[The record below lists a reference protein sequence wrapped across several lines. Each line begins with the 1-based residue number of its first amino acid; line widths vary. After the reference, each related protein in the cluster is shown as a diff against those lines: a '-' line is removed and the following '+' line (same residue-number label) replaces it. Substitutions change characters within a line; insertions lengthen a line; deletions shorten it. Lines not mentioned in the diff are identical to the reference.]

1 MRYYSARFSFLAK
14 RPRLVTD
21 LKVNWEIDTLYIKEA
36 IAAYPYRKDTVKDL
50 WENLFEDNTT
60 DMKQNLRKL
69 AGAAGGGF
77 WAAKYKRGFLG
88 YTWQAEERRLGD
100 LSRLEVF
107 DDLVELE
114 EISAVCGQ
122 WSRKRRLLGFR
133 DAAGRNRGFT
143 KKDAIWLEKG
153 INQNRGSK
161 KVVVRVYNHVG
172 ASVCTSLISLR
183 YSD

>member
-69 AGAAGGGF
+69 AEAAGGG
-77 WAAKYKRGFLG
+77 
-88 YTWQAEERRLGD
+88 
-100 LSRLEVF
+100 S
-107 DDLVELE
+107 
-114 EISAVCGQ
+114 
-122 WSRKRRLLGFR
+122 
-133 DAAGRNRGFT
+133 
-143 KKDAIWLEKG
+143 
-153 INQNRGSK
+153 
-161 KVVVRVYNHVG
+161 
-172 ASVCTSLISLR
+172 
-183 YSD
+183 